1 MFLEY
6 YNLRQQPFGATPDP
20 RFLYMSR
27 AHSEALASLW
37 YGIQEDR
44 GFMVLAAPPGMGKTT
59 LLFQLL
65 GHLRESARTV
75 FLFQTQCDSRELF
88 RYLLRDL
95 GLTPGPDLPS
105 MHEQLNQVMLDEARA
120 GRRVV
125 VVIDEAQNLK
135 GSVLETVRLL
145 SDFET
150 SQRKLLQIILAGQ
163 SEFVSTLM
171 RPEMEQLKQRIAML
185 SYLRPLNRQETGE
198 YIAHRLQMAGHQ
210 GGTLFTSEALEIIA
224 QGSGGIPRNI
234 NNLCFNALSIGCALR
249 KKHIDRGVAERGFAG
264 SEVGIPAATRK
275 SIAAGRESR
284 AAAKCGRSP
293 AAVGDRQA
301 VLLAAAMLI
310 AGVLGAS
317 AGLYAWRVEWPLA
330 RLPLAL
336 KPVVTLFDT
345 PAPPA
350 PPAPA
355 PAAEPVPDSDPP
367 KQAAPERELV
377 VVAPH
382 QTLTDIS
389 KLHLGEYNAA
399 VLDKLRE
406 LNPGSATPTTWKSAN
421 RSASLRQEKAVQA
434 GKAESSRQHQGT
446 RDEQKLPTAATDG
459 KTGRRV
465 FRSAYV
471 RRRSSSRG
479 A

>member
-44 GFMVLAAPPGMGKTT
+44 GFMVLAAPPGMCKTT

-65 GHLRESARTV
+65 GHLRASARTV

-95 GLTPGPDLPS
+95 GLTPGPDLAT
-105 MHEQLNQVMLDEARA
+105 MHEQLNQVMLQEARA

-135 GSVLETVRLL
+135 GTVLETVRLL

-163 SEFVSTLM
+163 SEFISTLM

-210 GGTLFTSEALEIIA
+210 GGALFTSEALEIIA
-224 QGSGGIPRNI
+224 RGSGGIPRNI

-249 KKHIDRGVAERGFAG
+249 KKRIDRAVAEEALQDRKFE
-264 SEVGIPAATRK
+264 SLLRPENPTPPPVNPAPRRNV
-275 SIAAGRESR
+275 AAPRR
-284 AAAKCGRSP
+284 RS
-293 AAVGDRQA
+293 GMRQA

-310 AGVLGAS
+310 AGALGAS
-317 AGLYAWRVEWPLA
+317 AGLYAWRAQWPLA
-330 RLPLAL
+330 HLPLAL

-345 PAPPA
+345 PAPPV

-367 KQAAPERELV
+367 KPAAPEHELV

-389 KLHLGEYNAA
+389 KLYLGEYNAA
-399 VLDKLRE
+399 ILAKLRE
-406 LNPGSATPTTWKSAN
+406 LNPGLGDPDHLEVGQQIRLPVVA
-421 RSASLRQEKAVQA
+421 ASESGTSRESGEQQA
-434 GKAESSRQHQGT
+434 ASRNAQ
-446 RDEQKLPTAATDG
+446 
-459 KTGRRV
+459 
-465 FRSAYV
+465 
-471 RRRSSSRG
+471 
-479 A
+479 

>member
-65 GHLRESARTV
+65 GHLRASARTV

-95 GLTPGPDLPS
+95 GLTPGPDLAS
-105 MHEQLNQVMLDEARA
+105 MHEQLNQVMLEEARA

-198 YIAHRLQMAGHQ
+198 YIAHRLQTAGYQ
-210 GGTLFTSEALEIIA
+210 GDALFTSEALEIIVR
-224 QGSGGIPRNI
+224 GSGGIPRNI

-249 KKHIDRGVAERGFAG
+249 KRRIDRAVAEEAL
-264 SEVGIPAATRK
+264 EDRK
-275 SIAAGRESR
+275 FESLLR
-284 AAAKCGRSP
+284 AANPSRP
-293 AAVGDRQA
+293 AVNPAPRPKVAVPRRRTGMRQA
-301 VLLAAAMLI
+301 ALLAAAVLI

-317 AGLYAWRVEWPLA
+317 AGLYAWRAQWPLL
-330 RLPLAL
+330 RLPLAF
-336 KPVVTLFDT
+336 KPAVTLSDT
-345 PAPPA
+345 PVSPVPSAPAPP
-350 PPAPA
+350 
-355 PAAEPVPDSDPP
+355 AEPVPDSDPP
-367 KQAAPERELV
+367 KPAAPEHELV

-382 QTLTDIS
+382 QTLTDIG
-389 KLHLGEYNAA
+389 KLYLGEYNAA
-399 VLDKLRE
+399 VLAKLRE
-406 LNPGSATPTTWKSAN
+406 LNPGLGDPDHLEVGQQIRLPVAA
-421 RSASLRQEKAVQA
+421 A
-434 GKAESSRQHQGT
+434 GESSTSRESG
-446 RDEQKLPTAATDG
+446 EQQAA
-459 KTGRRV
+459 
-465 FRSAYV
+465 
-471 RRRSSSRG
+471 SRNSR
-479 A
+479 

>member
-249 KKHIDRGVAERGFAG
+249 KKHIDRGVAEEALQDRKFE
-264 SEVGIPAATRK
+264 SLLRPENPSPPAVNPAPRRNV
-275 SIAAGRESR
+275 AAPRR
-284 AAAKCGRSP
+284 RS
-293 AAVGDRQA
+293 GMRQA

-317 AGLYAWRVEWPLA
+317 AGLYAWRVQWPLA

-399 VLDKLRE
+399 VLAKLRE
-406 LNPGSATPTTWKSAN
+406 LNPGLGDPDHLEVGQQIRLPAAGESGTSRESGEQQA
-421 RSASLRQEKAVQA
+421 ASRD
-434 GKAESSRQHQGT
+434 SR
-446 RDEQKLPTAATDG
+446 
-459 KTGRRV
+459 
-465 FRSAYV
+465 
-471 RRRSSSRG
+471 
-479 A
+479 

>member
-6 YNLRQQPFGATPDP
+6 YNLPQQPFGATPDP

-65 GHLRESARTV
+65 SHLRESARTV

-88 RYLLRDL
+88 RYLLQDL

-105 MHEQLNQVMLDEARA
+105 MHEQLNQVMVQEARA
-120 GRRVV
+120 GRRLV

-163 SEFVSTLM
+163 SEFINTLL
-171 RPEMEQLKQRIAML
+171 RPELEQLKQRIAML
-185 SYLRPLNRQETGE
+185 SYLRPLNRQEIGE
-198 YIAHRLQMAGHQ
+198 YIAHRLEIAGYQ
-210 GGTLFTSEALEIIA
+210 GGGLFTREALETIA

-249 KKHIDRGVAERGFAG
+249 KKRVDRAVAEEALQDRKFE
-264 SEVGIPAATRK
+264 SLLRPEVPPRSAVISVPPASVPAPRRAT
-275 SIAAGRESR
+275 GM
-284 AAAKCGRSP
+284 
-293 AAVGDRQA
+293 RQA
-301 VLLAAAMLI
+301 FTLAAAVLI

-317 AGLYAWRVEWPLA
+317 AGLYAWRARWTPLH
-330 RLPLAL
+330 LPQAIRS
-336 KPVVTLFDT
+336 VVTLFDT
-345 PAPPA
+345 PAAPVATPP
-350 PPAPA
+350 PS
-355 PAAEPVPDSDPP
+355 PAAKPVPDSDPP
-367 KQAAPERELV
+367 KAAAPRRELV

-389 KLHLGEYNAA
+389 KLYLGEYNAA
-399 VLDKLRE
+399 TLAKLRE
-406 LNPGSATPTTWKSAN
+406 LNPGLGDPDHLEVGQEIRLPHTEAGEGSESRDSRVQQA
-421 RSASLRQEKAVQA
+421 ASRNTQ
-434 GKAESSRQHQGT
+434 
-446 RDEQKLPTAATDG
+446 
-459 KTGRRV
+459 
-465 FRSAYV
+465 
-471 RRRSSSRG
+471 
-479 A
+479 

>member
-65 GHLRESARTV
+65 SHLRASARTV

-95 GLTPGPDLPS
+95 GLTPGPDLAS
-105 MHEQLNQVMLDEARA
+105 MHEQLNQVMLEEARA

-163 SEFVSTLM
+163 SEFISTLM

-210 GGTLFTSEALEIIA
+210 GAALFTSEALEIIA
-224 QGSGGIPRNI
+224 RGSGGIPRNI

-249 KKHIDRGVAERGFAG
+249 KKRIDRAVAEEALQDRKFESLLRPENPSPPA
-264 SEVGIPAATRK
+264 VNPAPPAASPTPPRVNPAPRRAV
-275 SIAAGRESR
+275 AAPRR
-284 AAAKCGRSP
+284 RS
-293 AAVGDRQA
+293 GMRQA
-301 VLLAAAMLI
+301 ALLAAAMLL

-317 AGLYAWRVEWPLA
+317 AGLYAWRAHWPLVH
-330 RLPLAL
+330 LPLAL
-336 KPVVTLFDT
+336 KPVVTLFDA
-345 PAPPA
+345 PAPPV
-350 PPAPA
+350 PPA

-367 KQAAPERELV
+367 KPAAPEHELV

-389 KLHLGEYNAA
+389 KLYLGEYNAA
-399 VLDKLRE
+399 VLAKLRE
-406 LNPGSATPTTWKSAN
+406 LNPGLGDPDHLEVGQQIRIPVIAAGEGGTSRAGGEQQA
-421 RSASLRQEKAVQA
+421 ASRN
-434 GKAESSRQHQGT
+434 SR
-446 RDEQKLPTAATDG
+446 
-459 KTGRRV
+459 
-465 FRSAYV
+465 
-471 RRRSSSRG
+471 
-479 A
+479 

>member
-105 MHEQLNQVMLDEARA
+105 MHEQLNQVMLEEARA

-198 YIAHRLQMAGHQ
+198 YIAHRLQMAGYQ
-210 GGTLFTSEALEIIA
+210 GGALFTSEALEIIA
-224 QGSGGIPRNI
+224 RGSGGIPRNI

-249 KKHIDRGVAERGFAG
+249 KKRIDRAVAEEALQDRKFESLLRPENPSPPSVNPAP
-264 SEVGIPAATRK
+264 PAANPALRRNV
-275 SIAAGRESR
+275 AAPRR
-284 AAAKCGRSP
+284 RS
-293 AAVGDRQA
+293 GMRQA
-301 VLLAAAMLI
+301 VLLAAAVLI

-317 AGLYAWRVEWPLA
+317 AGLYAWRVQWPLA

-367 KQAAPERELV
+367 KPAAPEHELV

-389 KLHLGEYNAA
+389 KLYLGEYNAA
-399 VLDKLRE
+399 VLAKLRE
-406 LNPGSATPTTWKSAN
+406 LNPGLGDPDHLEVGQQIRLPVA
-421 RSASLRQEKAVQA
+421 ASRD
-434 GKAESSRQHQGT
+434 SR
-446 RDEQKLPTAATDG
+446 
-459 KTGRRV
+459 
-465 FRSAYV
+465 
-471 RRRSSSRG
+471 
-479 A
+479 

>member
-65 GHLRESARTV
+65 SHLRESARTV

-95 GLTPGPDLPS
+95 GLTPGPDLAS
-105 MHEQLNQVMLDEARA
+105 MHEQLNQVMLEEARA

-163 SEFVSTLM
+163 SEFISTLM
-171 RPEMEQLKQRIAML
+171 RPDMEQLKQRIAML

-210 GGTLFTSEALEIIA
+210 GGALFTSEALEIIA
-224 QGSGGIPRNI
+224 RGSGGIPRNI

-249 KKHIDRGVAERGFAG
+249 KKRIDRAVAEEALQDRKFESLLRPENPAPPAVNL
-264 SEVGIPAATRK
+264 EPPAA
-275 SIAAGRESR
+275 
-284 AAAKCGRSP
+284 SP
-293 AAVGDRQA
+293 APRRTVAAPRRSGIRQA
-301 VLLAAAMLI
+301 VVLAAAMLI

-317 AGLYAWRVEWPLA
+317 AGLYAWRAHWPPV

-355 PAAEPVPDSDPP
+355 AEPAPDSDSPKSAPP
-367 KQAAPERELV
+367 EHELV

-389 KLHLGEYNAA
+389 KLYLGEYNAA
-399 VLDKLRE
+399 VLAKLRE
-406 LNPGSATPTTWKSAN
+406 LNPGLGDPDHLEVGQQIRLPVIA
-421 RSASLRQEKAVQA
+421 A
-434 GKAESSRQHQGT
+434 GESSTSRESGEQQAAS
-446 RDEQKLPTAATDG
+446 RD
-459 KTGRRV
+459 
-465 FRSAYV
+465 
-471 RRRSSSRG
+471 SR
-479 A
+479 

>member
-6 YNLRQQPFGATPDP
+6 YHLRQQPFGATPDP

-65 GHLRESARTV
+65 GHLRASARTV

-105 MHEQLNQVMLDEARA
+105 MHEQLNQIMLEEARA

-135 GSVLETVRLL
+135 GAELETVRLL

-150 SQRKLLQIILAGQ
+150 SQRKLLQIVLAGQ
-163 SEFVSTLM
+163 PEFVSTLM

-185 SYLRPLNRQETGE
+185 SYLPPLHRQEIGE
-198 YIAHRLQMAGHQ
+198 YIAHRLHTAGHQ
-210 GGTLFTSEALEIIA
+210 GDGLFTSEALEIIA

-234 NNLCFNALSIGCALR
+234 NHLCFNALSIGCALHQKR
-249 KKHIDRGVAERGFAG
+249 IDRAVAEEALEDRHFESLLRAG
-264 SEVGIPAATRK
+264 NSSRPAVNPAPRSAVAAPRPRTGLRPAA
-275 SIAAGRESR
+275 
-284 AAAKCGRSP
+284 
-293 AAVGDRQA
+293 
-301 VLLAAAMLI
+301 LLAAAVLI

-317 AGLYAWRVEWPLA
+317 AGLYAWRAQWSLV
-330 RLPLAL
+330 RLPLAFQ
-336 KPVVTLFDT
+336 PAVTLSDT
-345 PAPPA
+345 PVPPVPPA
-350 PPAPA
+350 PVPD
-355 PAAEPVPDSDPP
+355 AEPVPDSDPP
-367 KQAAPERELV
+367 KPAAPEHELV

-389 KLHLGEYNAA
+389 KLYLGEYNAA
-399 VLDKLRE
+399 VLAKLRE
-406 LNPGSATPTTWKSAN
+406 LNPGLGDPNHLEVGQQIRLPLAAAVESGASAEGEEP
-421 RSASLRQEKAVQA
+421 QA
-434 GKAESSRQHQGT
+434 APRNSR
-446 RDEQKLPTAATDG
+446 
-459 KTGRRV
+459 
-465 FRSAYV
+465 
-471 RRRSSSRG
+471 
-479 A
+479 

>member
-65 GHLRESARTV
+65 RHLRESARTV

-95 GLTPGPDLPS
+95 GLNPGPDLAS
-105 MHEQLNQVMLDEARA
+105 MHEQLNQVMLEEARA

-135 GSVLETVRLL
+135 ASVLETVRLL

-163 SEFVSTLM
+163 PEFVSTLM

-198 YIAHRLQMAGHQ
+198 YIAHRLQMAGYR
-210 GGTLFTSEALEIIA
+210 GGALFTSEALEIIA
-224 QGSGGIPRNI
+224 RGIGGIPRNI

-249 KKHIDRGVAERGFAG
+249 KKRVDRAVAEEALQDRKFE
-264 SEVGIPAATRK
+264 SLLRPENPSPPVVNPAPSRK
-275 SIAAGRESR
+275 VAAPRRRTGM
-284 AAAKCGRSP
+284 
-293 AAVGDRQA
+293 RQA
-301 VLLAAAMLI
+301 ALLAAAVLI

-317 AGLYAWRVEWPLA
+317 AGLYAWRAQWSLV

-336 KPVVTLFDT
+336 KPIVTLFDT
-345 PAPPA
+345 PAPPV

-355 PAAEPVPDSDPP
+355 PPAEPVPDSNPP
-367 KQAAPERELV
+367 KPAAPEHELV

-389 KLHLGEYNAA
+389 KLYLGEYNAA
-399 VLDKLRE
+399 VLAKLRE
-406 LNPGSATPTTWKSAN
+406 LNPGLGDPDHLEVGQQI
-421 RSASLRQEKAVQA
+421 RLPVAVVGEGGAGRESGEQQA
-434 GKAESSRQHQGT
+434 AARNSR
-446 RDEQKLPTAATDG
+446 
-459 KTGRRV
+459 
-465 FRSAYV
+465 
-471 RRRSSSRG
+471 
-479 A
+479 

>member
-65 GHLRESARTV
+65 GHLRASARTV

-95 GLTPGPDLPS
+95 GLTPGPDLAT
-105 MHEQLNQVMLDEARA
+105 MHEQLNQVMLQEARA

-135 GSVLETVRLL
+135 GTVLETVRLL

-163 SEFVSTLM
+163 SEFISTLM

-210 GGTLFTSEALEIIA
+210 GGALFTSEALEIIA
-224 QGSGGIPRNI
+224 RGSGGIPRNI

-249 KKHIDRGVAERGFAG
+249 KKRIDRAVAEEALQDRKFE
-264 SEVGIPAATRK
+264 SLLRPENPTPPPVNPAPRRNV
-275 SIAAGRESR
+275 AAPRR
-284 AAAKCGRSP
+284 RS
-293 AAVGDRQA
+293 GMRQA

-310 AGVLGAS
+310 AGALGAS
-317 AGLYAWRVEWPLA
+317 AGLYAWRAQWPLA
-330 RLPLAL
+330 HLPLAL

-345 PAPPA
+345 PAPPV

-367 KQAAPERELV
+367 KPAAPEHELV

-389 KLHLGEYNAA
+389 KLYLGEYNAA
-399 VLDKLRE
+399 ILAKLRE
-406 LNPGSATPTTWKSAN
+406 LNPGLGDPDHLEVGQQIRLPVVA
-421 RSASLRQEKAVQA
+421 ASESGTSRESGEQQA
-434 GKAESSRQHQGT
+434 ASRNAQ
-446 RDEQKLPTAATDG
+446 
-459 KTGRRV
+459 
-465 FRSAYV
+465 
-471 RRRSSSRG
+471 
-479 A
+479 